1 MTLPSP
7 VSFPSPGPTSPL
19 QYQLQVAKGKTIS
32 LPAPIVDRFQTT
44 LGPVAHNLWLRQVQA
59 CELTSDQFFHSVA
72 QQGFRISWIHQ
83 PAQKITVKGQVLRAK
98 NPRSLK
104 DPTGDQ
110 FTAFLEEHLR
120 MVGEGASVRVRLQ
133 STPPALG
140 EMDEHVCTIFA
151 IKQKDRFRAIFNMK
165 FSNYQMK
172 PLPFKM
178 TGVSVLRSIILPGD
192 WMISIDLKDA
202 YLNIR
207 LHSSQ
212 CKFQRYAFQGWIWQ
226 IITLPFGNAQ
236 APYAFTRFIK
246 PLLRRW
252 RERLGIRCLAWLD
265 DIIGLHQCPRHLAWA
280 VQQMLDDLSHAG
292 LKVNP
297 KEGKSTIRPT
307 QDLIWVGMR
316 WLAALAQIKVPTEKL
331 KSIRADIG
339 CMLQRIRRKVRVDAR
354 QTCRLLGRIQS
365 LSEAVLPQRLYA
377 RPILRALRQSL
388 HRCKNYTAAVFFNQE
403 SIANLKWLFNNI
415 MRWNGARWS
424 PPAMPPPITII
435 TDASPYAWGAILR
448 IKGCL
453 DLHTS
458 GFFSLAEGLRWQNIR
473 EALGVKYA
481 IQAFWSTLLLHA
493 AEATALD
500 PLRVLIKQDNM
511 SVVSY
516 IRKMGGPKAELSHE
530 VEPILQEGLEHYMRY
545 LSEWIPGTEMPADAW
560 SRELALHD
568 TADWEVSPSTFTA
581 FTQKLK
587 FFPTLDLFA
596 SRLNTKCKRYY
607 SFRDDPH
614 TAGVDALSED
624 KCWRHTAAYAAPP
637 PHLIPRV
644 LQKIRADK
652 ARVLVFLPLWPLT
665 LWWNLMQ
672 ELLATPLLMIPL
684 HDKLH
689 PATIKHRGADPSAW
703 TGRMAIAAILQG

>member
-1 MTLPSP
+1 
-7 VSFPSPGPTSPL
+7 
-19 QYQLQVAKGKTIS
+19 
-32 LPAPIVDRFQTT
+32 
-44 LGPVAHNLWLRQVQA
+44 
-59 CELTSDQFFHSVA
+59 
-72 QQGFRISWIHQ
+72 
-83 PAQKITVKGQVLRAK
+83 
-98 NPRSLK
+98 
-104 DPTGDQ
+104 
-110 FTAFLEEHLR
+110 
-120 MVGEGASVRVRLQ
+120 
-133 STPPALG
+133 
-140 EMDEHVCTIFA
+140 
-151 IKQKDRFRAIFNMK
+151 
-165 FSNYQMK
+165 
-172 PLPFKM
+172 
-178 TGVSVLRSIILPGD
+178 
-192 WMISIDLKDA
+192 
-202 YLNIR
+202 
-207 LHSSQ
+207 
-212 CKFQRYAFQGWIWQ
+212 
-226 IITLPFGNAQ
+226 
-236 APYAFTRFIK
+236 
-246 PLLRRW
+246 
-252 RERLGIRCLAWLD
+252 
-265 DIIGLHQCPRHLAWA
+265 
-280 VQQMLDDLSHAG
+280 
-292 LKVNP
+292 
-297 KEGKSTIRPT
+297 
-307 QDLIWVGMR
+307 
-316 WLAALAQIKVPTEKL
+316 
-331 KSIRADIG
+331 
-339 CMLQRIRRKVRVDAR
+339 
-354 QTCRLLGRIQS
+354 
-365 LSEAVLPQRLYA
+365 
-377 RPILRALRQSL
+377 
-388 HRCKNYTAAVFFNQE
+388 
-403 SIANLKWLFNNI
+403 
-415 MRWNGARWS
+415 
-424 PPAMPPPITII
+424 MPPPITII

-607 SFRDDPH
+607 SFRNDPH